1 MYFRSLSKSIF
12 VYLLSIIIITNIFLG
27 NPSVKVL
34 ICDEL
39 TQYLYSTVEEFIKNS
54 DRVVIAFSGGVD
66 SSLLAKICKD
76 LDKQVHLVTIGFA
89 NSHDIVFSKSISN
102 SLSLSANHI
111 AYEIKEED
119 ILDDIKAVKSKLSCN
134 VLSHIE
140 NCVAFYQISKI
151 VKYYEIGHSFL
162 TANGF
167 DELFCGYDRYRSY
180 YGHDGGSVIAYME
193 EKLANEDH
201 MMREISNV
209 ISELNMCS
217 YQPFLSRAFIEY
229 AKAIPL
235 EYKIKGQND
244 LLRKH
249 ILREVAIRI
258 GVPKEAAMHPKKA
271 IQYGSLIHKYLLK
284 NKSIL

>member
-1 MYFRSLSKSIF
+1 M
-12 VYLLSIIIITNIFLG
+12 
-27 NPSVKVL
+27 L
-34 ICDEL
+34 ISDEL

-54 DRVVIAFSGGVD
+54 DKVVVAFSGGVD

-76 LDKQVHLVTIGFA
+76 LDKQVYLVTIGFA

-102 SLSLSANHI
+102 SLSLSMNHL
-111 AYEIKEED
+111 AYEIKEGD
-119 ILDDIKAVKSKLSCN
+119 ILDDIKFVKSKLSCN

-140 NCVAFYQISKI
+140 NCIAFYQITKI
-151 VKYYEIGHSFL
+151 IKYHELGDSFL

-180 YGHDGGSVIAYME
+180 YQNGEESVTAYME
-193 EKLANEDH
+193 EKLTNEDH
-201 MMREISNV
+201 MMREISSV
-209 ISELNMCS
+209 ISELKISS

-229 AKAIPL
+229 ARNIPL
-235 EYKIKGQND
+235 EYKIKGQDD

-249 ILREVAIRI
+249 ILREIATRI

-284 NKSIL
+284 NKSVLKV

>member
-1 MYFRSLSKSIF
+1 M
-12 VYLLSIIIITNIFLG
+12 
-27 NPSVKVL
+27 L
-34 ICDEL
+34 ISDEL
-39 TQYLYSTVEEFIKNS
+39 TQYLYSTVEEFTKNS
-54 DRVVIAFSGGVD
+54 DKVVIAFSGGVD

-89 NSHDIVFSKSISN
+89 NSHDIVFSKYISN
-102 SLSLSANHI
+102 SLSLSTNHI
-111 AYEIKEED
+111 AHEIKEKD
-119 ILDDIKAVKSKLSCN
+119 ISDDIKFVKSKLACN

-140 NCVAFYQISKI
+140 NCIAFYRISKI
-151 VKYYEIGHSFL
+151 IKYYELGHSFL

-180 YGHDGGSVIAYME
+180 YQNGEESVTTYME

-209 ISELNMCS
+209 ISELKISS
-217 YQPFLSRAFIEY
+217 YQPFLSRSFIKY
-229 AKAIPL
+229 AKTIPL
-235 EYKIKGQND
+235 EYKIKGQDD

-249 ILREVAIRI
+249 ILREAAIRI

-271 IQYGSLIHKYLLK
+271 IQYGSLIHKYLSK
-284 NKSIL
+284 NKSILKV

>member
-12 VYLLSIIIITNIFLG
+12 IYLLSIIIITNIFLG
-27 NPSVKVL
+27 NPNVKVL
-34 ICDEL
+34 LCDEL

-54 DRVVIAFSGGVD
+54 DKVVIAFSGGVD

-89 NSHDIVFSKSISN
+89 NSHDIVFSKSISS

-140 NCVAFYQISKI
+140 NCIAFYQISKI
-151 VKYYEIGHSFL
+151 VKYYELGPSFL

-180 YGHDGGSVIAYME
+180 YGHDEESVITYME

-217 YQPFLSRAFIEY
+217 YQPFLSRAFIDY
-229 AKAIPL
+229 AKNIPL
-235 EYKIKGQND
+235 EYKIKGQDD

-249 ILREVAIRI
+249 ILREVAMRI

-271 IQYGSLIHKYLLK
+271 IQYGSLIHRYLLK

>member
-1 MYFRSLSKSIF
+1 M
-12 VYLLSIIIITNIFLG
+12 LLS
-27 NPSVKVL
+27 
-34 ICDEL
+34 DEL

-54 DRVVIAFSGGVD
+54 DNVVIAFSGGID

-119 ILDDIKAVKSKLSCN
+119 ILDDVKFVKSKLSCD

-140 NCVAFYQISKI
+140 NCIAFYQISKI
-151 VKYYEIGHSFL
+151 VKYYELGHSFL

-167 DELFCGYDRYRSY
+167 DELFCGYDRYRSF
-180 YGHDGGSVIAYME
+180 YGNGEDSVATYMQ
-193 EKLANEDH
+193 EKLTNEDH
-201 MMREISNV
+201 MMREISHV

-229 AKAIPL
+229 AKTIPM
-235 EYKIKGQND
+235 EYKIKGQDD

-249 ILREVAIRI
+249 ILREVATRI
-258 GVPKEAAMHPKKA
+258 GVPKEAALHPKKA

-284 NKSIL
+284 NKSVL